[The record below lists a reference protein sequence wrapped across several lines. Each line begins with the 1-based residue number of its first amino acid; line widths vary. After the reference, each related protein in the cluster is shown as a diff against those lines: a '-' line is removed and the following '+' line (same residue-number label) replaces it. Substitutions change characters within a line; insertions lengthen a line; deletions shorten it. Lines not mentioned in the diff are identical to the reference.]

1 MQLRVHRVRGVHG
14 ELDRHEAEEPAGAE
28 EEVVV
33 GVCRVNLFKE
43 KLLEH
48 QECEEKIFMA
58 KDQLAE
64 EQLLDDLEDFETA
77 DTYGQS

>member
-1 MQLRVHRVRGVHG
+1 M
-14 ELDRHEAEEPAGAE
+14 
-28 EEVVV
+28 
-33 GVCRVNLFKE
+33 NLFKE